1 MHFGARLETVA
12 RNIPPCSS
20 FADIGTDHAYLPV
33 LLLQQCK
40 IEKAVAGDV
49 VPGPCEA
56 ARKTV
61 HSFGFTGKLDVRL
74 GSGLTV
80 VQPGECQV
88 FAICGMGAGTMV
100 QILDESPQVW
110 QHPSC
115 QALVLQPMSDSALL
129 RHWCE
134 QHGWAIAHE
143 DLAQEGE
150 RLYEIL
156 VLKPQPGW
164 KYPGTCY
171 LVGQDLVDQ
180 HHPLLEPFVTQL
192 QDKYLKLLASMEKSP
207 RAIHTPQ
214 YREYQETAKQLEEIL
229 RGNNGN

>member
-61 HSFGFTGKLDVRL
+61 HSFASLASLTFAWAPASLWCSL
-74 GSGLTV
+74 GSARCLPSAAWGRDHGPRFGRV
-80 VQPGECQV
+80 PPGVAASQLP
-88 FAICGMGAGTMV
+88 GSGTPAHER
-100 QILDESPQVW
+100 QRP
-110 QHPSC
+110 
-115 QALVLQPMSDSALL
+115 L

>member
-1 MHFGARLETVA
+1 M
-12 RNIPPCSS
+12 
-20 FADIGTDHAYLPV
+20 
-33 LLLQQCK
+33 
-40 IEKAVAGDV
+40 
-49 VPGPCEA
+49 
-56 ARKTV
+56 
-61 HSFGFTGKLDVRL
+61 
-74 GSGLTV
+74 
-80 VQPGECQV
+80 
-88 FAICGMGAGTMV
+88 
-100 QILDESPQVW
+100 
-110 QHPSC
+110 
-115 QALVLQPMSDSALL
+115 
-129 RHWCE
+129 HWCE

-180 HHPLLEPFVTQL
+180 HHPLLEPFRAKSAGQISQAAIT
-192 QDKYLKLLASMEKSP
+192 SMEKSP